1 MISLVCRNVIRNSWI
16 LLIGEVL
23 IDWSPAIEDSH
34 AVPIEVVSFTA
45 ETCVN
50 DTIESNSGRVPTR
63 FNFVDT
69 AKCEAWIGIVESV
82 RSNKHA
88 IDAPNFKSLG
98 QRPLLRDSRFQS
110 PIGLVANKDRG

>member
-1 MISLVCRNVIRNSWI
+1 GRTAATDFSQETLISLVCRNVIRNSWI

-50 DTIESNSGRVPTR
+50 DTI
-63 FNFVDT
+63 VD
-69 AKCEAWIGIVESV
+69 V
-82 RSNKHA
+82 RTELTH
-88 IDAPNFKSLG
+88 
-98 QRPLLRDSRFQS
+98 
-110 PIGLVANKDRG
+110 